1 MQDRNWIEL
10 VATIAQNPDL
20 VGRLVTEHR
29 VDNDGRC
36 TVCRVAGTSLHAAWP
51 CKISELAADALVVIR
66 ARGGARPCGG
76 R

>member
-1 MQDRNWIEL
+1 MKDRSWIEL

-29 VDNDGRC
+29 VDDDGRC

-66 ARGGARPCGG
+66 SGGAARGSG
-76 R
+76 